1 MGGLMSDPEIAA
13 GLQNP
18 KVMKAFQDL
27 MSGPGGPMGAMSNP
41 AKLQEMMADPEV
53 SLDSI
58 LLVRI
63 LNGTYD
69 MFVCVSNHHHCLI
82 HVYLKR
88 LDHSCKSSWVKCK
101 LYSSISRSAQNL
113 IPNQH

>member
-1 MGGLMSDPEIAA
+1 MSDPEIAA

-53 SLDSI
+53 SLDSTFVHSS
-58 LLVRI
+58 LYSM
-63 LNGTYD
+63 NETYD
-69 MFVCVSNHHHCLI
+69 MFISFLT
-82 HVYLKR
+82 L
-88 LDHSCKSSWVKCK
+88 SSLFCT
-101 LYSSISRSAQNL
+101 L
-113 IPNQH
+113 PT